1 MVRWISLRNKTQK
14 REKKNNIYIYL
25 VVGSFNHVPHGEVIL
40 ACGLEL
46 AIG

>member
-14 REKKNNIYIYL
+14 REKKNNIYM